1 LGGAKLNPSRF
12 KLRRSTGEWAAR
24 IGSVG
29 GSDDGERIGGATDAN
44 FTSLRKIA
52 I

>member
-1 LGGAKLNPSRF
+1 LLRHNRLKI
-12 KLRRSTGEWAAR
+12 RRSTGEWAAR
-24 IGSVG
+24 IGSAG